1 MSGTGA
7 SDFID
12 ILMLPMN
19 ENRKESRFTHEKED
33 AVPGY
38 YRVLLQDDSIN
49 AELTATGV

>member
-1 MSGTGA
+1 M
-7 SDFID
+7 
-12 ILMLPMN
+12 
-19 ENRKESRFTHEKED
+19 RFTHEKED